1 MYSHLYQINIFIVYH
16 TIFLLYI
23 YILKLIYFLYIQL
36 DKFQLILITF
46 FNALWY
52 NKKHW
57 ISMPLSIHRH
67 LWRINMTRKEINEI
81 KSQFN
86 IEDCGILK
94 LCGCYVDGEKN
105 KVTTINETFLNLP
118 EEERHKYID
127 IFKKM
132 SFWHTRT

>member
-1 MYSHLYQINIFIVYH
+1 
-16 TIFLLYI
+16 
-23 YILKLIYFLYIQL
+23 
-36 DKFQLILITF
+36 
-46 FNALWY
+46 
-52 NKKHW
+52 
-57 ISMPLSIHRH
+57 
-67 LWRINMTRKEINEI
+67 MTRKEINEI

-127 IFKKM
+127 IFKKCLSGTPGRNLIDM
-132 SFWHTRT
+132 QFTLDAYGDKQPHDFLLELRDSELKTR